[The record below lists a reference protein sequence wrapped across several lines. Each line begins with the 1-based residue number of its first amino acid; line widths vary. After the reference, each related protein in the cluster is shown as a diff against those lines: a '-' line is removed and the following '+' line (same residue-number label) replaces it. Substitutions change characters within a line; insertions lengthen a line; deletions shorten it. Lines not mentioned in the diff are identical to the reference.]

1 MPGQDGDETFFT
13 PSRTPSTSRK
23 REATSTQGKQ
33 LEDIRQEISEASQL
47 IKEHA
52 KRMENIAKSPNLSSS
67 VIICEDFTTPKKTAA
82 TEMEAALMKSERRYR
97 HALQEVVFE
106 QGKLQTLSRELDVK
120 NIRIE
125 QLCEEIRVKD
135 ELAQTQK
142 LRENDLLDK
151 ITKLKH
157 DLTEADVTKR
167 GLNAQLRGNTEQI
180 ALLRSNVDYLEKQ
193 MSHYK
198 LQLESALSE
207 EKQRQAEVRQCEGI
221 IAKRDTELAV
231 RRSVSFT
238 GKNLGQMLDEHLSS
252 RLTAIFNFHSNHEQV
267 DLIKYGTVTATNEF
281 LNKQVAELK
290 QREEELMKDL
300 DIVREAATQSKKDL
314 EELQEKLSTMEG
326 DTERTHQ
333 FLISENEK
341 TKLEKAQIRCDLLAS
356 RREIGKLQDQVKL
369 FEAMNK
375 EQEEVEVNDERLRQ
389 LVSERETFKIKE
401 ELANQRANDLQ
412 KRIDE
417 LGAKLHAG
425 DEQSTSIL
433 RLESESE
440 ALRKALKTEET
451 KNNILVKGLA
461 ELDDQIEIVLKQKK
475 AMEQRLIAAKAQIVD
490 LNTNLRD
497 KEVDLEKQ
505 RGIETEIAS
514 LRVENER
521 LVEKI
526 NYLQEEIRETHFDY
540 REELARLA
548 RQCSEQSA
556 ASSANSSQALDQKIC
571 DLEKQQRQAETQAKA
586 SNRQI
591 EELKQEVKRLSEQL
605 FDKNQ
610 RERETNEENIR
621 LRRGLTEAIDKAE
634 KYKNEATKISEH
646 FVEATNEID
655 FMRSKMGQL
664 ETEVRDLDDVVKEKE
679 KLVNH
684 LQRHTNA
691 QKMPKMKSKTTLLHH
706 PSDSSIEQIDCEM
719 TEVIE
724 LENMRKRLRE
734 QLDQKKQELFVR
746 KVSTDDE
753 QENGDEEPQRREMAS
768 RQPLAQMNS
777 APHIGNTFE
786 KPALPK
792 SVTMGKMRHDIP
804 HKWRQ
809 QTGFAVRQMKCCM
822 CFEGIPRIGH
832 AMRCLECGVIVHR
845 RCVNRVT
852 NTCGFPAQYATF
864 YHEQQNKV
872 QYKESTSS
880 QPAIMNGRVRVYSSR
895 DPQWRSAFA
904 MLEQCRLMLFDDEG
918 LVENLEKAFLKM
930 DLQQEQ
936 WTVKFI
942 NGEKGEFEN
951 CILIRSH
958 GESLYMLCPTD
969 NSTSRW
975 MTAFQS
981 ALRKR
986 HFMTRTPSQF
996 SSSTLLL
1003 ALDTPTNLSIN
1014 VTTIFEDWLLIGAQE
1029 GLFATAL
1036 ADPRMP
1042 FMVTCS
1048 GAVSGLLFM
1057 KDVDIV
1063 ACISGKN
1070 RQLGLFAGA
1079 QMRIQLGSRQPSLRQ
1094 QEIPGIEYVHMIEY
1108 HEEGQ
1113 QKYLLSADTQE
1124 IHILQYKRDFF
1135 VAHMTIPTQEPVTC
1149 LLSAHGGIY
1158 FGADCF
1164 YHAHSL
1170 YSGKPQVRTLTA
1182 EHVADYPLAVLET
1195 GDDEVLLAY
1204 QNYGIFVNSRGEKE
1218 RKSIIEWELTPME
1231 FAYTAPYLYVIHCDS
1246 LEIMQVFENDGV
1258 DSKTISPERD
1268 IYDAK
1273 QAHVVGRGP
1282 NGEVFISLSNNERI
1296 ELHSFFPINGKRGN
1310 QKKRALTNVF
1320 ATWEKKSRI
1329 GH

>member
-1 MPGQDGDETFFT
+1 
-13 PSRTPSTSRK
+13 
-23 REATSTQGKQ
+23 
-33 LEDIRQEISEASQL
+33 
-47 IKEHA
+47 
-52 KRMENIAKSPNLSSS
+52 
-67 VIICEDFTTPKKTAA
+67 
-82 TEMEAALMKSERRYR
+82 
-97 HALQEVVFE
+97 
-106 QGKLQTLSRELDVK
+106 
-120 NIRIE
+120 
-125 QLCEEIRVKD
+125 
-135 ELAQTQK
+135 
-142 LRENDLLDK
+142 
-151 ITKLKH
+151 
-157 DLTEADVTKR
+157 
-167 GLNAQLRGNTEQI
+167 
-180 ALLRSNVDYLEKQ
+180 
-193 MSHYK
+193 
-198 LQLESALSE
+198 
-207 EKQRQAEVRQCEGI
+207 
-221 IAKRDTELAV
+221 
-231 RRSVSFT
+231 
-238 GKNLGQMLDEHLSS
+238 
-252 RLTAIFNFHSNHEQV
+252 
-267 DLIKYGTVTATNEF
+267 
-281 LNKQVAELK
+281 
-290 QREEELMKDL
+290 MKDL

-333 FLISENEK
+333 FLISEKESFI
-341 TKLEKAQIRCDLLAS
+341 TKLEKAQSGVDLLAS

-375 EQEEVEVNDERLRQ
+375 EQEEV
-389 LVSERETFKIKE
+389 E

-490 LNTNLRD
+490 LQHKFAKWIWRSNEGLKLR
-497 KEVDLEKQ
+497 LL
-505 RGIETEIAS
+505 S

-605 FDKNQ
+605 SDKNQ

-786 KPALPK
+786 EPALPK

-845 RCVNRVT
+845 TMR
-852 NTCGFPAQYATF
+852 
-864 YHEQQNKV
+864 
-872 QYKESTSS
+872 
-880 QPAIMNGRVRVYSSR
+880 
-895 DPQWRSAFA
+895 
-904 MLEQCRLMLFDDEG
+904 
-918 LVENLEKAFLKM
+918 
-930 DLQQEQ
+930 
-936 WTVKFI
+936 
-942 NGEKGEFEN
+942 
-951 CILIRSH
+951 
-958 GESLYMLCPTD
+958 
-969 NSTSRW
+969 
-975 MTAFQS
+975 QS
-981 ALRKR
+981 GHKHL
-986 HFMTRTPSQF
+986 
-996 SSSTLLL
+996 
-1003 ALDTPTNLSIN
+1003 
-1014 VTTIFEDWLLIGAQE
+1014 W
-1029 GLFATAL
+1029 
-1036 ADPRMP
+1036 
-1042 FMVTCS
+1042 
-1048 GAVSGLLFM
+1048 
-1057 KDVDIV
+1057 
-1063 ACISGKN
+1063 ISGT
-1070 RQLGLFAGA
+1070 
-1079 QMRIQLGSRQPSLRQ
+1079 
-1094 QEIPGIEYVHMIEY
+1094 V
-1108 HEEGQ
+1108 
-1113 QKYLLSADTQE
+1113 
-1124 IHILQYKRDFF
+1124 
-1135 VAHMTIPTQEPVTC
+1135 C
-1149 LLSAHGGIY
+1149 Y
-1158 FGADCF
+1158 F
-1164 YHAHSL
+1164 L
-1170 YSGKPQVRTLTA
+1170 P
-1182 EHVADYPLAVLET
+1182 
-1195 GDDEVLLAY
+1195 
-1204 QNYGIFVNSRGEKE
+1204 
-1218 RKSIIEWELTPME
+1218 
-1231 FAYTAPYLYVIHCDS
+1231 
-1246 LEIMQVFENDGV
+1246 
-1258 DSKTISPERD
+1258 
-1268 IYDAK
+1268 
-1273 QAHVVGRGP
+1273 
-1282 NGEVFISLSNNERI
+1282 
-1296 ELHSFFPINGKRGN
+1296 
-1310 QKKRALTNVF
+1310 
-1320 ATWEKKSRI
+1320 
-1329 GH
+1329 